1 MPCSFKAL
9 PFVIGLKRSRKYMTN
24 LKLRPSGEVAAQA
37 DGEGLFVETG
47 IPDCPNRT
55 TAGASSVF
63 GLE

>member
-1 MPCSFKAL
+1 
-9 PFVIGLKRSRKYMTN
+9 MTN
-24 LKLRPSGEVAAQA
+24 LKPRPSGEVAAQA